1 MGLENVCAVMQSKI
15 DLLNLMSGDHIM
27 EEITLPPL
35 HVRVHLL
42 FLKPTSVVQCLEMLR
57 LHSDQCTEAELLQGN
72 IEALHSIFVYK
83 RYLLYKPGDPYSS
96 PELTNKWKDGF
107 HI

>member
-1 MGLENVCAVMQSKI
+1 MGLQNVCAVMQSKI

-27 EEITLPPL
+27 VEIALPPV
-35 HVRVHLL
+35 HVRVHPL

-57 LHSDQCTEAELLQGN
+57 LHSSQCTEAKLLWGN
-72 IEALHSIFVYK
+72 IEALHSIFVYR
-83 RYLLYKPGDPYSS
+83 RYLLYKPGDPF
-96 PELTNKWKDGF
+96 PELTNKWKDRF